1 MGLTLSCQ
9 ESVLVSPEA
18 SDPLAKFLL
27 LIPMTLCS
35 ASLELLGQRGEM
47 LSLQDKIM
55 ISLNHELK
63 LPPSHLGFLRPLNQQ
78 AKKRVIA
85 LAGVIDPDYQGLLLH
100 NGSKGEYP

>member
-9 ESVLVSPEA
+9 ESVLASPKA

-35 ASLELLGQRGEM
+35 ASLELLGQRGKM

-55 ISLNHELK
+55 ISLDHELK
-63 LPPSHLGFLRPLNQQ
+63 LPPSQLRIPQTSESTG
-78 AKKRVIA
+78 KEESYC
-85 LAGVIDPDYQGLLLH
+85 AGWSD
-100 NGSKGEYP
+100 